1 MCRNRISLAV
11 VSCSL
16 LAVASVFVAALSVV
30 SEAAS
35 PVPSRVLEVAG
46 AAGSRCAG
54 RNVRAVDLEMLAES
68 GGRTLAFRDD
78 ASGDLFWAD
87 SKSGAIRYWRPE
99 RPSAAPALQGDI
111 GEAKAGRIAEDVS
124 ARMADET
131 VPRSSR
137 TGHLVEKT
145 VSRRTDDVRD
155 EYIVTLCEYIG
166 EVRTQNQTRV
176 VLSAAD
182 GTVLSAQSWDTPT
195 RVVLAPSI
203 APALALAAAESAAHM
218 PIHTGEFSEIRVLES
233 AVTPQVLVW
242 WVELATGNA
251 DFGGVRTVV
260 IDAQSGAVLQVIEG
274 GEHLRR

>member
-1 MCRNRISLAV
+1 MV
-11 VSCSL
+11 
-16 LAVASVFVAALSVV
+16 
-30 SEAAS
+30 
-35 PVPSRVLEVAG
+35 
-46 AAGSRCAG
+46 
-54 RNVRAVDLEMLAES
+54 
-68 GGRTLAFRDD
+68 
-78 ASGDLFWAD
+78 
-87 SKSGAIRYWRPE
+87 
-99 RPSAAPALQGDI
+99 Q
-111 GEAKAGRIAEDVS
+111 
-124 ARMADET
+124 
-131 VPRSSR
+131 
-137 TGHLVEKT
+137 KT

-176 VLSAAD
+176 VLSAVD

-195 RVVLAPSI
+195 RVGLAPSI

-218 PIHTGEFSEIRVLES
+218 PIHTEEFSELRVLES

>member
-1 MCRNRISLAV
+1 MSARAIATLCFWPPDSWF
-11 VSCSL
+11 
-16 LAVASVFVAALSVV
+16 AS
-30 SEAAS
+30 
-35 PVPSRVLEVAG
+35 G
-46 AAGSRCAG
+46 
-54 RNVRAVDLEMLAES
+54 D
-68 GGRTLAFRDD
+68 RTLAFRDD
-78 ASGDLFWAD
+78 TSGDLFWAD
-87 SKSGAIRYWRPE
+87 TESGAIRYWRTA
-99 RPSAAPALQGDI
+99 RPPAAPALQGDI
-111 GEAKAGRIAEDVS
+111 GEAGAGRIAEDVS

-137 TGHLVEKT
+137 TGHVVQKT

-176 VLSAAD
+176 VLSAVD

-195 RVVLAPSI
+195 RVGLAPSI

-218 PIHTGEFSEIRVLES
+218 PIHTEEFSELRVLES